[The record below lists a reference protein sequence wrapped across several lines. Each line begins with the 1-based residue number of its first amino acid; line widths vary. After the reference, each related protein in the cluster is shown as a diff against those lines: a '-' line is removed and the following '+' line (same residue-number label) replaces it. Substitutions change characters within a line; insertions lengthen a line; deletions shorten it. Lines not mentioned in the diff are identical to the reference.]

1 MSEELNP
8 NIGELV
14 IGIRNHKM
22 RKIVIY
28 PLSIGDQ
35 LKMSE
40 TIANLV
46 GLIATSQEITDG
58 TAFISKILSLIQNN
72 LKDFLKFVLEEGE
85 NPDDVLNEM
94 SNVQAI
100 SLCEIIYSMNY
111 EETLKKTKE
120 IVMKVQNLKIQ
131 SPSMK

>member
-14 IGIRNHKM
+14 IGIRKM